1 MNVSPQMFTKE
12 EQNKLQKTGA
22 HKWLVRAAYGYVIHW
37 GRHDGCCT

>member
-22 HKWLVRAAYGYVIHW
+22 HKWAGSRSVWLCYPLGPP
-37 GRHDGCCT
+37 